1 MRIYLDNCVFNR
13 PFDDQNHLRVRLET
27 EAKLYIQARIKQGD
41 LQLVWSYIL
50 EFENLQ
56 NPFQARKQTIAQWKS
71 LASVLIPES
80 DGLLAIAHELLAKGI
95 KPKDALHVASAIKGE
110 ADCFLST
117 DDKLLKKLVELSQI
131 RAMNPVNFIGTI
143 DEYDYR
149 H

>member
-13 PFDDQNHLRVRLET
+13 PFDDQSHLRVRLET
-27 EAKLYIQARIKQGD
+27 EAKLYIQAKIKQGD

-50 EFENLQ
+50 EFENAQ
-56 NPFQARKQTIAQWKS
+56 NPFHARKQTIAQWKN

-80 DGLLAIAHELLAKGI
+80 SGLLAIARELLAKGI
-95 KPKDALHVASAIKGE
+95 KPKDALHIASAIKGE

-117 DDKLLKKLVELSQI
+117 DDKLLKKLVNISKI
-131 RAMNPVNFIGTI
+131 RAMNPVNFIGAV

>member
-13 PFDDQNHLRVRLET
+13 PFDDQGHLRVRLET
-27 EAKLYIQARIKQGD
+27 EAKLYIQARIRQGD

-50 EFENLQ
+50 EFENAQ
-56 NPFQARKQTIAQWKS
+56 NPFPARKQTIAQWKG
-71 LASVLIPES
+71 LASVLVPEPEA
-80 DGLLAIAHELLAKGI
+80 LLAIARELPATGV
-95 KPKDALHVASAIKGE
+95 KPKDALHVASAIVAE

-117 DDKLLKKLVELSQI
+117 DDKLLKKLVGISNMG
-131 RAMNPVNFIGTI
+131 AMNPINFIGAV